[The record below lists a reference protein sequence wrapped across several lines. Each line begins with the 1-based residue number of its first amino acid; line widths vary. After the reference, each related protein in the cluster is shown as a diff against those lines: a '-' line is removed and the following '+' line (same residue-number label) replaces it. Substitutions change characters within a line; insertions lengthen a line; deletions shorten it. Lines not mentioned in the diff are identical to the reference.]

1 MIGALILSACAN
13 ISPTLAPRI
22 ALPNTPVA
30 RNFTSFSTSLR
41 CMDQLFATP
50 KRRSILV
57 SSSGIPDLTGGIKVG
72 ADDMLVNAIN
82 HMNLKSQAYVFVD
95 QSLEK
100 DGGQLAIRTHEY
112 KKEKLALDPQ
122 YYIRGS
128 ISQLDKAVLNDS
140 VSGSIDLL
148 NAPNPPTINGGNLR
162 KSNGGNSKTLSVV
175 TVDLHLVA
183 YPSRRVIP
191 GASVSNSMVV
201 TGRGYGAGAS
211 GLIKLT
217 GFDVSIQMNRIESQG
232 QAVRNLIELGVLEL
246 LGRHAKVPYWD
257 CLNLR
262 TTHQKR
268 TNLHESGFHAKPR
281 PVLMNQVQDYL
292 RRLGYYA
299 GKNTGML
306 DRKTRIAVSKFQADQ
321 KLIATGEVDFDLF
334 ERLKER
340 AEGYPTLAEAGVGK
354 LGKISPN
361 TKTTTKEKVQTVQ
374 YLFLKKGHSQ
384 NKRGGAFAV
393 RANSHTTG
401 YLICYHQ
408 QNQGEITQIFPI
420 KSGQTARMIPSA
432 ELFIPAKNS
441 PVQIIFETKG
451 DIEKIGCVFDV
462 SPLDPNIDQTQNE
475 NGLMI
480 ANVTGFDALLR
491 AYQRKNPRAE
501 LRIISA
507 QSP

>member
-1 MIGALILSACAN
+1 
-13 ISPTLAPRI
+13 
-22 ALPNTPVA
+22 
-30 RNFTSFSTSLR
+30 
-41 CMDQLFATP
+41 
-50 KRRSILV
+50 
-57 SSSGIPDLTGGIKVG
+57 
-72 ADDMLVNAIN
+72 MLVNAIN
-82 HMNLKSQAYVFVD
+82 HMNLKSQAYVFID

-100 DGGQLAIRTHEY
+100 DPGQLSIRTHES
-112 KKEKLALDPQ
+112 KVEKLALDPQ

-128 ISQLDKAVLNDS
+128 ISQLDKAVVDDS
-140 VSGSIDLL
+140 FSGSIDLL

-201 TGRGYGAGAS
+201 TGRGYGSGAS

-217 GFDVSIQMNRIESQG
+217 GFDVAIQINRVESQG
-232 QAVRNLIELGVLEL
+232 QAVRNLIELGILEL

-268 TNLHESGFHAKPR
+268 TNLHETGFHAKPR

-292 RRLGYYA
+292 RQVGYYS

-340 AEGYPTLAEAGVGK
+340 AEGFPTLSEARVGK
-354 LGKISPN
+354 LGKISPE
-361 TKTTTKEKVQTVQ
+361 TKTTTGEKTSPVK
-374 YLFLKKGHSQ
+374 YLTLDQS
-384 NKRGGAFAV
+384 NLAV
-393 RANSHTTG
+393 RRGAAFTAMAGSSISG
-401 YLICYHQ
+401 YIVCYHQ
-408 QNQGEITQIFPI
+408 QNLGEITQVFPI
-420 KSGQTARMIPSA
+420 QSGQTAQIAPSNN
-432 ELFIPAKNS
+432 LLVPAKNS
-441 PVQIIFETKG
+441 PLQIIFETK
-451 DIEKIGCVFDV
+451 DDLEKIACVFDA
-462 SPLDPNIDQTQNE
+462 SPLVSKISQTRNKQ
-475 NGLMI
+475 GLMI
-480 ANVTGFDALLR
+480 TNVSGFDALLR
-491 AYQRKNPRAE
+491 SHQIKNPKAE
-501 LRIISA
+501 LRMISA
-507 QSP
+507 RSP